1 MLKKMRAEDI
11 ESLFLN
17 YSDKIEAIIANND
30 AMAIG
35 AIEALQKYGYNKGNK
50 EKNILVVG
58 LDAIPEARYL
68 VNKGFMTGAVIQD
81 ARAEAETIYYIGMNL
96 VHGKAPLDGTNQPKI
111 L

>member
-17 YSDKIEAIIANND
+17 YGDKIEAIIANND

-35 AIEALQKYGYNKGNK
+35 AIQALQKYGYNKGNK

-58 LDAIPEARYL
+58 VDGIPEAQNL
-68 VNKGFMTGAVIQD
+68 VNKGFMAGTVIQD
-81 ARAEAETIYYIGMNL
+81 ARAEAEAIYSIGMNL